1 MTAEEENNN
10 KYMANVGAPLEH
22 FPELDDLDLNADT
35 LEFEPISRRRVKPKR
50 FAIKL
55 IIGALVAV
63 FFTVVELAALVAV
76 ALVAVFFA
84 AAGAAGFLVAAFFA
98 TVFFVATNAG
108 FAFLRFLLFP

>member
-50 FAIKL
+50 FAIK
-55 IIGALVAV
+55 
-63 FFTVVELAALVAV
+63 
-76 ALVAVFFA
+76 
-84 AAGAAGFLVAAFFA
+84 
-98 TVFFVATNAG
+98 
-108 FAFLRFLLFP
+108 